1 MEQFNI
7 AIGIFIFK
15 RGEKAGLIIDQ
26 LSKIRP
32 QKLYL
37 LGDGPRNDAEKEEV
51 EQCRCEVEKHITWD
65 CVVIKNYAETN
76 RGVYENIAG
85 GAKWVLE
92 R

>member
-37 LGDGPRNDAEKEEV
+37 LGDGPRNDAEK
-51 EQCRCEVEKHITWD
+51 
-65 CVVIKNYAETN
+65 
-76 RGVYENIAG
+76 
-85 GAKWVLE
+85 
-92 R
+92 